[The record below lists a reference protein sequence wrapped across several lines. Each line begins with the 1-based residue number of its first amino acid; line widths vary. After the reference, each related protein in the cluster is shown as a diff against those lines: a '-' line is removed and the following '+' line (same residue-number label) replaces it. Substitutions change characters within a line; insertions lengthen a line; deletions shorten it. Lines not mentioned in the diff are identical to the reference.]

1 MKEIVRLHMAG
12 LIVLYKLQIQIKKMY
27 KLLNLKSWKYTSE
40 AISLIS
46 GPNVVLDAYS
56 GKLM

>member
-1 MKEIVRLHMAG
+1 MAG